1 MAITVETGLL
11 SLFQALAEVGE
22 KFGPQALPPPSGPGR
37 GQPAPS
43 ASPQPE
49 AVAPEEP
56 PSPAEPHANE
66 APPAPDTGAP
76 SPIESELLARVD
88 ALQAENGR
96 MLAQMAEQQR
106 LLSQL
111 ITLQI
116 KPKAKLG
123 VVS

>member
-1 MAITVETGLL
+1 
-11 SLFQALAEVGE
+11 
-22 KFGPQALPPPSGPGR
+22 
-37 GQPAPS
+37 
-43 ASPQPE
+43 
-49 AVAPEEP
+49 
-56 PSPAEPHANE
+56 
-66 APPAPDTGAP
+66 
-76 SPIESELLARVD
+76 
-88 ALQAENGR
+88 